1 MKKLVLLF
9 GAFAFIGCGEKK
21 KSGDTAEGGQ
31 DTGPIPVAE
40 EKVETP
46 SSGPEPLISD
56 ADIERFAKDAL
67 DLSFGTPPIDYTGWS
82 TSYDR
87 GARIVLEGLW
97 QMKQGEKNGLGYGF
111 YRETAKVMIR
121 KGLEGASDYEIHV
134 GKIREVTR
142 HESGEMLWSKAYY
155 RTGENLWT
163 MNPADAG
170 AIDVVC
176 WHKNGRK
183 AATMLWS
190 KEGNPLME
198 DGAPVF
204 MKIWNEE
211 GKELDLKEG
220 WKMVERLM
228 PVGFGE

>member
-31 DTGPIPVAE
+31 DAGAIPVAGE
-40 EKVETP
+40 EVETH

-56 ADIERFAKDAL
+56 ADVERFAKDAF
-67 DLSFGTPPIDYTGWS
+67 DIEFAAPPAEYTGWIKA
-82 TSYDR
+82 YVD
-87 GARIVLEGLW
+87 GAGTQLAELAQW
-97 QMKQGEKNGLGYGF
+97 KNGKADGPAMIWY
-111 YRETAKVMIR
+111 ET
-121 KGLEGASDYEIHV
+121 
-134 GKIREVTR
+134 GKISDMSIFKV
-142 HESGEMLWSKAYY
+142 GEMVSRKAYY
-155 RTGENLWT
+155 STGEKRWT

-183 AATMLWS
+183 AATMLCS
-190 KEGNPLME
+190 KEGVPLME

-211 GKELDLKEG
+211 GKELDLEEG

-228 PVGFGE
+228 FD